1 MKLVTAAVT
10 AVLAIAAA
18 GPAFAVTVKNNSNV
32 EITIG
37 VDLGS
42 SEKVETIGA
51 GKSESTART
60 AAASPARGA
69 FRGWHR
75 ATTSSPPTAPPW

>member
-32 EITIG
+32 EINTK
-37 VDLGS
+37 LSRRGS
-42 SEKVETIGA
+42 GTEE
-51 GKSESTART
+51 
-60 AAASPARGA
+60 
-69 FRGWHR
+69 
-75 ATTSSPPTAPPW
+75 